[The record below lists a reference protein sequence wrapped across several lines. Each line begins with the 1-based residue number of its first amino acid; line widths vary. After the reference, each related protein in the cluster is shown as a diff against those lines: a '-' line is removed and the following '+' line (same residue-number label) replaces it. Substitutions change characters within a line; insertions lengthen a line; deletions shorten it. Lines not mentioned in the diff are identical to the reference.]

1 MAIQKTKRKIIGEE
15 LTSDDVLKSR
25 TLIRK
30 GLQKSFLTYIVKSQL
45 GVTNG

>member
-15 LTSDDVLKSR
+15 LTSDDVLKLR

-30 GLQKSFLTYIVKSQL
+30 EVAKIFFDLYRKKSTWS
-45 GVTNG
+45 N